1 MFNQITITSIS
12 GAAPY
17 DIYVCDQTITY
28 CYFVQTFTGGT
39 LTFNVPPPLDQ
50 ANPIVLQIFDANGC
64 EMIMPLECQE
74 IYGKEFEDFHIFLF
88 QDASIYLYE
97 GPV

>member
-1 MFNQITITSIS
+1 MPNIVQINSLSGTS
-12 GAAPY
+12 PF
-17 DIYVCDQTITY
+17 DLYVCDQTISY
-28 CYFVQTFTGGT
+28 CFFVASISGSPY
-39 LTFNVPPPLDQ
+39 TFNVPPPLDQ

-64 EMIMPLECQE
+64 EMIQPLSCQE

-97 GPV
+97 GP

>member
-1 MFNQITITSIS
+1 MPNTITITSIS
-12 GAAPY
+12 GASPF
-17 DIYVCDQTITY
+17 DVYVCDQTISY
-28 CYFVQTFTGGT
+28 CYFIQTFAGGSYS
-39 LTFNVPPPLDQ
+39 FDVPYPLDG
-50 ANPIVLQIFDANGC
+50 ANPIVLKVIDTNAC

-97 GPV
+97 GP